1 MKPDNPRKRTR
12 VELAPQHHFDRPA
25 LRAPLGKA
33 GPPLSTLKSLI
44 GRHFA
49 GFADRP
55 TPEELALALGASRPD
70 PRQRTL
76 LYNLFASMRFPEYRD
91 LAHLE
96 GIPLH
101 DLARALRHSGA
112 RPVRTIRWLNQ
123 FVGQE

>member
-1 MKPDNPRKRTR
+1 
-12 VELAPQHHFDRPA
+12 VELAPQDRFDRPA
-25 LRAPLGKA
+25 LHAPLGKA
-33 GPPLSTLKSLI
+33 ARPLSTLRSLI

-49 GFADRP
+49 GSADRP
-55 TPEELALALGASRPD
+55 TPEDLALALGAPIPD

-76 LYNLFASMRFPEYRD
+76 LYNLFASMRLPEYRD

-112 RPVRTIRWLNQ
+112 RPVRAIRWLNQ
-123 FVGQE
+123 FAAPGE